1 MITIRIGD
9 NLKSFGDDRN
19 IDESWINQQINR
31 RREDGLSVCVRVSIK
46 ESPLNMALSSSG
58 CPSARG
64 GSRPPNQQEQKIF
77 DLWEKAGMNKSDFHG
92 GNLVAFLKQLKNII

>member
-9 NLKSFGDDRN
+9 NLKSFEDVRN

-46 ESPLNMALSSSG
+46 ESPLNMALSSTG
-58 CPSARG
+58 CPRDQATEPARTKDI
-64 GSRPPNQQEQKIF
+64 RPMGKGRHE
-77 DLWEKAGMNKSDFHG
+77 
-92 GNLVAFLKQLKNII
+92 